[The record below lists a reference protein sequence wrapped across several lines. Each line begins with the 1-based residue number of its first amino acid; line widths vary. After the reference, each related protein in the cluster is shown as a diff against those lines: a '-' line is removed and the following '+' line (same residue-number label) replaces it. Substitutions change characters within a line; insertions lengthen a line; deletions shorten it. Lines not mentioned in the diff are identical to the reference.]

1 MKLKTKR
8 VESFNDIVTR
18 VAEVHNIELS
28 EIKSHSRKHELVRV
42 RAMAFSILYSKYG
55 AKLSEIGRIF
65 KRHHST
71 VIHGL
76 KTHQSFMHTDESY
89 VSEYM
94 ETLSR
99 IETEDQRTT
108 RERALDIL
116 NELESFK
123 TIGKKIVYVEKL
135 IETYEHKSINCDNE
149 PKRRV

>member
-8 VESFNDIVTR
+8 TETFNNIVER
-18 VAEVHNIELS
+18 VAEVHNLAIS
-28 EIKSHSRKHELVRV
+28 DIKSHSRKHELVRV
-42 RAMAFSILYSKYG
+42 RAMAFNILYAKYS
-55 AKLSEIGRIF
+55 AKLAEIGRLF

-76 KTHQSFMHTDESY
+76 KTHESFMHTDDSY
-89 VSEYM
+89 VVDYM

-99 IETEDQRTT
+99 VESEEERST
-108 RERALDIL
+108 RDRALEIL

-123 TIGKKIVYVEKL
+123 TIGKKITYVEKL

-149 PKRRV
+149 SKRRV

>member
-8 VESFNDIVTR
+8 AESFNDIVTR
-18 VAEVHNIELS
+18 VAQVHNVKLS

-42 RAMAFSILYSKYG
+42 RAMAFNILYSKCG
-55 AKLSEIGRIF
+55 AKLSEIGRVF

-76 KTHQSFMHTDESY
+76 KAHKSFMQTDESY

-99 IETEDQRTT
+99 IETEDQRTA
-108 RERALDIL
+108 RERAIDIL
-116 NELESFK
+116 SELESFK

-149 PKRRV
+149 S